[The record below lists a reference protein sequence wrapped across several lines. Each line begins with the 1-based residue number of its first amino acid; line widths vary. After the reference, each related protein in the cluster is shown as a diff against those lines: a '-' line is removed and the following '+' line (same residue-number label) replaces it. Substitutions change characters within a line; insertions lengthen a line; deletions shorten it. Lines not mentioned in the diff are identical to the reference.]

1 VDDTEGV
8 LIRDIFKTAPTF
20 GLRVT
25 ILVLLS
31 LACILFD
38 LKSVL
43 FHQYREQA
51 EQIVMPVRTFV
62 SQPINWAY
70 QLTQGLTLQKN
81 LVEENDQLRVREIVL
96 QSQVQ
101 KLLELQR
108 ENKQLKALLSSSNNV
123 TGRVK
128 VARLLA
134 VSLDPNLHQLI
145 LDKGRADS
153 IYIGQ
158 PVFDAYGVMGQV
170 VGLSDDTSKV
180 LLVTDSHSA
189 IPVQD
194 YRNGTRAVIVGTG
207 DNQTLKL
214 ANVPVLADIK
224 QGDLFVT
231 SGYAQHF
238 PEGYPVGVVTSVS
251 RHVGDQFLRV
261 ALLPSA
267 HLDQTQRVLLVWPG
281 QLKLRNQVEKLLKQ
295 GFPLP
300 KATQS

>member
-1 VDDTEGV
+1 M
-8 LIRDIFKTAPTF
+8 
-20 GLRVT
+20 
-25 ILVLLS
+25 LLS
-31 LACILFD
+31 LACIAFD
-38 LKSVL
+38 LKNAR

-51 EQIVMPVRTFV
+51 EQIVMPVRMIV
-62 SQPINWAY
+62 SKPINWAY

-128 VARLLA
+128 VAQLLA

-145 LDKGRADS
+145 LNKGHVDD

-170 VGLSDDTSKV
+170 VGLSENTSKV
-180 LLVTDSHSA
+180 LLVTDSRSA

-194 YRNGTRAVIVGTG
+194 YRNGMRSVIIGSG

-214 ANVPVLADIK
+214 ANTPVLADIK

-238 PEGYPVGVVTSVS
+238 PEGYPVGVVTKVTH
-251 RHVGDQFLRV
+251 HVGDKFLQV
-261 ALLPSA
+261 TLLPSA

-281 QLKLRNQVEKLLKQ
+281 QLKLRNQVKKLLKQ

-300 KATQS
+300 EATKS